1 MPKIIIPYK
10 PRKHQL
16 AVHKN
21 LKRWNVLVAHRRF
34 GKTCLVLNEIL
45 KKCMLNTLP
54 SPKYG
59 YIAPTYRMAKQ
70 AAWQYCIDYTHK
82 IPGVQYHT
90 TELRVTLPGNRTIQ
104 MFGADSYDN
113 LRGQRFDGI
122 VVDEIAMMPPD
133 IWTVL
138 RPALS
143 DRKGWLI
150 AIGTPAGHNA
160 FFDLYDNAVNNPDEW
175 YSAVFK
181 ASETGIIDKEELD
194 AARKMMSEEQYEQEF
209 EVSFDAGV
217 LGGIYTRSLTK
228 AQDDGRITNIE
239 YDENYKVDT
248 AWDLGVGDSTAIW
261 FFQRVGNR
269 IHLIDYYENTSMG
282 LDHYVKVLAQ
292 KGYQYSNHYGPH
304 DLRQRELSS
313 GKSRY
318 EIANNLGLYFT
329 IVPKLPV
336 IDGINATRMIFS
348 RMWFDRDKCKQGI
361 EAMRQYQWERNDRT
375 GQLLDKPKHS
385 WASHGCDAIRYM
397 AVGMNETSDFKSKIN
412 YKNIGIV

>member
-1 MPKIIIPYK
+1 MPKITIPYK

-16 AVHKN
+16 EVHKN

-70 AAWQYCIDYTHK
+70 AAWQYCIDYTEK

-160 FFDLYDNAVNNPDEW
+160 FFDLYDNALNNPDEW
-175 YSAVFK
+175 YTAVFK
-181 ASETGIIDKEELD
+181 ASETKIIDEDELN

-209 EVSFDAGV
+209 
-217 LGGIYTRSLTK
+217 
-228 AQDDGRITNIE
+228 
-239 YDENYKVDT
+239 
-248 AWDLGVGDSTAIW
+248 
-261 FFQRVGNR
+261 
-269 IHLIDYYENTSMG
+269 
-282 LDHYVKVLAQ
+282 
-292 KGYQYSNHYGPH
+292 
-304 DLRQRELSS
+304 
-313 GKSRY
+313 
-318 EIANNLGLYFT
+318 
-329 IVPKLPV
+329 
-336 IDGINATRMIFS
+336 
-348 RMWFDRDKCKQGI
+348 
-361 EAMRQYQWERNDRT
+361 
-375 GQLLDKPKHS
+375 
-385 WASHGCDAIRYM
+385 
-397 AVGMNETSDFKSKIN
+397 
-412 YKNIGIV
+412 